1 MSFFLNEMKQKRFS
15 DFFLEFTWSTGCNR
29 SIWVSSTCL
38 QTARLVLCM
47 REKSRA
53 SKHIGRMRADWREDN
68 GQAPSKHGGA
78 SAFERCLN
86 QDLHSQIVSQEP
98 SGFLLIT
105 SHRHIVPTL
114 LCSNKNLVRFDCPFK
129 APTLGRLSGCF
140 PQTGRR
146 LEEEGDAAFP
156 STELM
161 AFTNRAPGFETASYN
176 VAENVLSTQREE

>member
-1 MSFFLNEMKQKRFS
+1 
-15 DFFLEFTWSTGCNR
+15 
-29 SIWVSSTCL
+29 
-38 QTARLVLCM
+38 
-47 REKSRA
+47 
-53 SKHIGRMRADWREDN
+53 MRADWREDN

-146 LEEEGDAAFP
+146 LEEEGGAAFQ

-161 AFTNRAPGFETASYN
+161 AFTNRGPGFETASYN
-176 VAENVLSTQREE
+176 VAENVLIKYTKRRVRRLSWEMKIGPCIMSLCVWKERSHHSSD